1 MRRFD
6 GWAEGSH
13 FLARITSRALEK
25 IVRDA
30 AAAGKN

>member
-1 MRRFD
+1 MRKFD
-6 GWAEGSH
+6 RWAERSH
-13 FLARITSRALEK
+13 FLARITSRALKK